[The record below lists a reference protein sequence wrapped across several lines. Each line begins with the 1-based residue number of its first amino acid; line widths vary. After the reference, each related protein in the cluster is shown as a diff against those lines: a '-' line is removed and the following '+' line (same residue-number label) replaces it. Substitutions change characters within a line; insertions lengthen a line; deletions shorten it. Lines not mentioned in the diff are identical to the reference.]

1 MASVDGTGAVMVSS
15 DGTGGTA
22 YPELLG
28 PKKVDCASERVVVWA
43 GGDGGG
49 LAEEDA
55 VSTVEDV
62 RGAVCVGVGG
72 SVTEIVNGGGQ
83 CGQLVDHHDELA
95 EDKGA
100 VER

>member
-1 MASVDGTGAVMVSS
+1 MVSS

-28 PKKVDCASERVVVWA
+28 PKKVDCASERVV
-43 GGDGGG
+43 
-49 LAEEDA
+49 
-55 VSTVEDV
+55 TVEDV

>member
-1 MASVDGTGAVMVSS
+1 MCPSPRLSVLVLVLTCVASVEGTGAVMVSS

-28 PKKVDCASERVVVWA
+28 PKKVDCASERVV
-43 GGDGGG
+43 
-49 LAEEDA
+49 
-55 VSTVEDV
+55 TVEDV